1 MGNKM
6 SLAFPQWRAV
16 TGALVLA
23 FCLLIL
29 SGAAS
34 RAQADCGLGSFVP
47 RQVIVKL
54 NPILG
59 ATVGQINATY
69 GSTTLEPFPGSTDV
83 YLLGLPTGSGV
94 TATVEQM
101 VNDPRL
107 LYAEPNFFAQSPEG
121 GARHRAWGD
130 SDVAPTSQE
139 YAAQALGLVSAHAI
153 SQGKSTRVAV
163 LDTGAQLDHPALKA
177 NFKDAWRYDFVEGD
191 ENPSDLPVGRDA
203 DCDGDKDEM
212 VGHGTHVAGIVD
224 ITAPAAKIMPLRV
237 LDTEGYGDV
246 FTIAKAVHFAAQNHA
261 DVLNLSLGSPSRSK
275 LLQEVIKDTTANGVL
290 VAAAA
295 GNANSSLA
303 HYPAAGNGVAASA
316 DGLVAVTSVNMYE
329 QKSYFANYGTWVDI
343 AAPGEG
349 IRSAFPVSKYA
360 YWSGTSMAT
369 PFVSGQAA
377 LIHAVNGSLDPAGVE
392 ERIRCSARSLLA
404 TDPIYAAMLGAGR
417 ADVGVSLSLGAC
429 PQVHVLY

>member
-177 NFKDAWRYDFVEGD
+177 NFKDAGRYDFVEGD

-246 FTIAKAVHFAAQNHA
+246 FTIAKAVYFAAHNRA

-377 LIHAVNGSLDPAGVE
+377 LIHAVYGSVDAASVE
-392 ERIRCSARSLLA
+392 KRIRCSARPLLV

-417 ADVGVSLSLGAC
+417 ADVGASLSPGAC
-429 PQVHVLY
+429 S

>member
-275 LLQEVIKDTTANGVL
+275 LLQEVIKDTTASGVL

-377 LIHAVNGSLDPAGVE
+377 LIHAVYGSVDAASVE
-392 ERIRCSARSLLA
+392 KRIRCSARPLLV

-417 ADVGVSLSLGAC
+417 ADVGASLSPGAC
-429 PQVHVLY
+429 S

>member
-1 MGNKM
+1 
-6 SLAFPQWRAV
+6 V

-69 GSTTLEPFPGSTDV
+69 GSTTLEPFPGSTNV

-203 DCDGDKDEM
+203 DCDGETDEM

-246 FTIAKAVHFAAQNHA
+246 FTIAKAVHFAAQNRA

-377 LIHAVNGSLDPAGVE
+377 LIHAVYGSVDPAGVE
-392 ERIRCSARSLLA
+392 KRIRCSARPLLA

-417 ADVGVSLSLGAC
+417 ADVGASLFPVTC
-429 PQVHVLY
+429 P